1 MARQTNVRAMDVLLI
16 LFSSLLMSI
25 GIVCFTAPNKI
36 ASGGLTGLATIM
48 YFAIGTPIGAVVL
61 IGNLILLGFQA
72 KLIGAGS
79 VWKTVMSVIVTST
92 LTDLMMGP
100 LQIQPLAK
108 DALLACLYG
117 GILSGIGVGLTFRA
131 GGTTGGIDIVALILH
146 HRWHIPIGDTIL
158 GMNFLITM
166 IAGYVFGP
174 NLALY
179 GLITVF
185 FSGRVIDTVLEGMS
199 VYRSVLIISKQADE
213 IAWGIIEELHRGV
226 TRLDGMGMYTS
237 RPTHILLV
245 AVRRQEMPML
255 RCLIHEFDPNAFVIV
270 GETRQILGKGF
281 IDLGEQV
288 RRESAT

>member
-1 MARQTNVRAMDVLLI
+1 VARTTNVRTSDVLLI
-16 LFSSLLMSI
+16 LFSSFLLSV
-25 GIVCFTAPNKI
+25 GLVCFTAPNKI
-36 ASGGLTGLATIM
+36 ASGGLTGLATVL
-48 YFAIGTPIGAVVL
+48 YFAIGTPIGTVVL
-61 IGNLILLGFQA
+61 IGNLILLGIQA
-72 KLIGAGS
+72 KLVGTGS
-79 VWKTVMSVIVTST
+79 VWKTILSVVVSSV

-100 LQIQPLAK
+100 LAIAPLAK
-108 DALLACLYG
+108 DPLLACLYG
-117 GILSGIGVGLTFRA
+117 GILGGIGVGLTFRA

-158 GMNFLITM
+158 AANFLITL
-166 IAGYVFGP
+166 IAGAVFGP
-174 NLALY
+174 DLALY

-199 VYRSVLIISKQADE
+199 VYRSVLIISKQSDE
-213 IAWGIIEELHRGV
+213 ISWAIIEELHRGV
-226 TRLDGMGMYTS
+226 TRLDGLGMYTS

-245 AVRRQEMPML
+245 AVRRQEMPTL

-288 RRESAT
+288 RRESAA

>member
-1 MARQTNVRAMDVLLI
+1 MARTTNVRTSDVLLI
-16 LFSSLLMSI
+16 LFSSFLLSV
-25 GIVCFTAPNKI
+25 GLVCFTAPNKI
-36 ASGGLTGLATIM
+36 ASGGLTGLATVL
-48 YFAIGTPIGAVVL
+48 YFAIGTPIGTVVL
-61 IGNLILLGFQA
+61 IGNLILLGIQA
-72 KLIGAGS
+72 KLVGTGS
-79 VWKTVMSVIVTST
+79 VWKTILSVVVSSV

-100 LQIQPLAK
+100 LAIAPLAK
-108 DALLACLYG
+108 DPLLACLYG
-117 GILSGIGVGLTFRA
+117 GILGGIGVGLTFRA

-158 GMNFLITM
+158 AANFLITL
-166 IAGYVFGP
+166 IAGAVFGP
-174 NLALY
+174 DLALY

-199 VYRSVLIISKQADE
+199 VYRSVLIISKQSDE
-213 IAWGIIEELHRGV
+213 ISWAIIEELHRGV
-226 TRLDGMGMYTS
+226 TRLDGLGMYTS

-245 AVRRQEMPML
+245 AVRRQEMPTL

-288 RRESAT
+288 RRESAA